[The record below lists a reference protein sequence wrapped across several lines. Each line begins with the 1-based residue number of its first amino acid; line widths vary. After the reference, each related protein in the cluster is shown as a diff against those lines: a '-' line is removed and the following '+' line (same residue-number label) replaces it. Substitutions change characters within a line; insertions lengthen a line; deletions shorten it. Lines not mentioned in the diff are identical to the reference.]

1 MFASASSQVLLNG
14 IPSPPITHG
23 RGLRQG
29 DPLSP
34 LLFILAIDP
43 LQRLLHL
50 ATEAGILSRISRD
63 CTRLRV
69 SMYADDAVIFLKPVK
84 EEVMALN
91 HLLQLFGEVT
101 GLKTNVQKSSIV
113 PIRCERLD
121 LDDILAD
128 FPAVRARF
136 PIKYLGL
143 PLSARCLRKVDI
155 LPLADKAA
163 AKLSGWRG
171 RHLTQAGKVTL
182 TKSILSSQPVY
193 LLTALSTTKK
203 VLQSVDKLRKK
214 FLWAGDDVLTGGK
227 CKVNWQTVNRPL
239 NLGGAGVLDLE
250 KFARALRLRWL
261 WQEWAT
267 PDKPWVGMGTPCNE
281 TDKLLFAASTTLVI
295 GDGTKISFWNSAWA
309 GCCRPRDL
317 APDVFVI
324 SKPKNRSLKE
334 ALNGHMWIRDL
345 NLQGHVTVP
354 GTICHCLGK
363 CAA

>member
-1 MFASASSQVLLNG
+1 M
-14 IPSPPITHG
+14 
-23 RGLRQG
+23 
-29 DPLSP
+29 
-34 LLFILAIDP
+34 
-43 LQRLLHL
+43 
-50 ATEAGILSRISRD
+50 
-63 CTRLRV
+63 
-69 SMYADDAVIFLKPVK
+69 
-84 EEVMALN
+84 
-91 HLLQLFGEVT
+91 
-101 GLKTNVQKSSIV
+101 
-113 PIRCERLD
+113 
-121 LDDILAD
+121 
-128 FPAVRARF
+128 
-136 PIKYLGL
+136 
-143 PLSARCLRKVDI
+143 
-155 LPLADKAA
+155 ADKAA

-171 RHLTQAGKVTL
+171 RHLTQAGRVTL
-182 TKSILSSQPVY
+182 TKSVLSSQPVY

-267 PDKPWVGMGTPCNE
+267 PDKPWVGMGTLCNE

-295 GDGTKISFWNSAWA
+295 GDGTKISFWNSAWE
-309 GCCRPRDL
+309 GGCRPCDL

-345 NLQGHVTVP
+345 NLQGHVTVRLLEQFVTVWEFAQNVQLDECALDKIIWRWTASGEYSTSSAYRAQYFGSVKSELKP
-354 GTICHCLGK
+354 LIWKPWAPQK
-363 CAA
+363 CKFFAWLVIKNSVDL